1 MRLNAMQFFIAL
13 AILVF
18 YCYLIGLVY
27 QQQSQIIELQKDI
40 KQFTISQQYM
50 ALKSGI
56 ESGEQFPLSG
66 EWYKCVKV
74 ITE

>member
-1 MRLNAMQFFIAL
+1 MRLKAMPFFIAI
-13 AILVF
+13 AIVVF

>member
-1 MRLNAMQFFIAL
+1 MKISKIQFFIAL
-13 AILVF
+13 AIVVF

-40 KQFTISQQYM
+40 KQFTISQQYI
-50 ALKSGI
+50 ALKSGV

-66 EWYKCVKV
+66 EWYRCVKV
-74 ITE
+74 ITD